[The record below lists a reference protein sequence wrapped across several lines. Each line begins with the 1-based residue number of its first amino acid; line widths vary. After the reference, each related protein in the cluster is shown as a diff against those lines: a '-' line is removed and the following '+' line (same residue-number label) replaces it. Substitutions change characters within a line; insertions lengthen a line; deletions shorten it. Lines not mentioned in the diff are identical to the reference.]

1 MSDPLGSATSPS
13 APPTP
18 RAFSWLGFAA
28 SILVLGIAHALTW
41 QSSEPYFNNDETRHV
56 MTGVFFHDLLRD
68 LPLGH
73 LRSYVVSYYLQYPAL
88 GLLVWP
94 PLFHGALGAFMLVF
108 GTSYA
113 AARILLNLFCV
124 LAFFWLFLLVRRT
137 HGTVAAA
144 VSVLLFGLSP
154 MVFELS
160 HHVMLEMPALA
171 FALGAVYHFV
181 LYLDVGRRRDIY
193 LAAAA
198 ASAFAL
204 ARYDGFFLLLFFGI
218 SLLGLRRF
226 DVLRRRDAW
235 FAAILAIVIVVP
247 IYAPM
252 LAEFGKTHLLVTAQQ
267 GPDGKG
273 RHLLDALSFYP
284 RNLGRSIGVPTAL
297 LGLVGLLA
305 ALRPERRRACWPYLA
320 LAGATYIAFTPLA
333 ELQARHSIYWVPAF
347 ALFAVEGSRWLAGRL
362 RLAENRT
369 NVAGVGVFGAI
380 IAILVGFAF
389 WRAVSGSVR
398 YVRGYEAAA
407 RYVLA
412 NTHESR
418 FTFIDGFLNGDF
430 IYQIRRHDP
439 EGRLWIL
446 RGDKLLYGVL
456 NDPRG
461 GYQEYAGGNGGDGA
475 ILNTLYRYDPELIV
489 VENPQVGFEI
499 PMAERLRQVLAGHP
513 ERFAR
518 VRSFPIL
525 TNVKTF
531 AGARLDIYRSL
542 LRNPNPEHRI
552 AFGMMGL
559 GHSLGVELPPVKKRS

>member
-1 MSDPLGSATSPS
+1 MSDPLGSATSSS

-18 RAFSWLGFAA
+18 RAHSWLWFAA

-73 LRSYVVSYYLQYPAL
+73 LRAYVVSYYLQYPAL

-94 PLFHGALGAFMLVF
+94 PLFHGVEGVFMLVF
-108 GTSYA
+108 GTSYE

-181 LYLDVGRRRDIY
+181 LYLDLGRRRDIY
-193 LAAAA
+193 IAAAA

-204 ARYDGFFLLLFFGI
+204 ARYDGFFLLLFFLI

-226 DVLRRRDAW
+226 DVLRRREVW
-235 FAAILAIVIVVP
+235 LASLLALVIVVP
-247 IYAPM
+247 IYVPM

-284 RNLGRSIGVPTAL
+284 RNLGRSIRVLTAL

-362 RLAENRT
+362 RLTQNRT
-369 NVAGVGVFGAI
+369 VLGVFGAI
-380 IAILVGFAF
+380 IAIIVGFAF
-389 WRAVSGSVR
+389 WRAVTGPVR

-418 FTFIDGFLNGDF
+418 FTFIDAFLNGDF

-439 EGRLWIL
+439 DGRLWIL

-461 GYQEYAGGNGGDGA
+461 GYQEYAGGSAGGQGDGA
-475 ILNTLYRYDPELIV
+475 ILDTLYRYDPELIV
-489 VENPQVGFEI
+489 VENPQVGFQI

-513 ERFAR
+513 ERFAK
-518 VRSFPIL
+518 VQSLPIL
-525 TNVKTF
+525 SNVKTF
-531 AGARLDIYRSL
+531 TGARLDIYRSL
-542 LRNPNPEHRI
+542 LRNPHPEHRL

-559 GHSLGVELPPVKKRS
+559 GHSLGVELPPPRQKR